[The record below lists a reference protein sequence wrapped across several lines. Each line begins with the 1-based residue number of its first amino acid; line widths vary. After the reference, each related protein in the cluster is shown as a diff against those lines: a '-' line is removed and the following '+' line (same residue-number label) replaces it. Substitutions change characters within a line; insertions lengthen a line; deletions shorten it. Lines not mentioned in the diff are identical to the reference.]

1 MGADLPAPERRGL
14 PERVRASTAASIT
27 GLSLR
32 CVQSLAAQR
41 KIPGSA
47 KLGGAWTF
55 DVAKLRRWIAQR
67 EAEGCP
73 EISTGGAGYGG
84 AAFRLPDA
92 SIEEAYA
99 RMIGRKPKSV
109 SRSGSRKRATRGS
122 TESRA

>member
-1 MGADLPAPERRGL
+1 MVDLPAPERRGL

-73 EISTGGAGYGG
+73 EISTAAGQYGG
-84 AAFRLPDA
+84 RGFKLPDM
-92 SIEEAYA
+92 SIDEAYERA
-99 RMIGRKPKSV
+99 IGLKPGSA
-109 SRSGSRKRATRGS
+109 SRRGS
-122 TESRA
+122 QKSTGRRSSATHA